1 MGAVYEALDTRLG
14 GTVAVKVIRAMLA
27 DDPQVAL
34 RFKREIRL
42 ATEIVHANVVRALDS
57 GDDDGFLWFAMEL
70 LQGDTLR
77 ARLDS
82 RGRMSWQETLP
93 LVDDMVSA
101 LAAAHQLGVI
111 HRDLKP
117 ENIMLISDEGRL
129 KAKLI
134 DFGVAKQTHAAA
146 VGDSH
151 MTGTGLIV
159 GTPGYVA
166 PETVLEGTT
175 DDPRSDFYAL
185 GVTWFE
191 MLTGQAP
198 FSAKTPIALAMRHAH
213 EPAPTPTSL
222 VPFAPV
228 PAPIEALVL
237 PLIAKVPSA
246 RPTTAVELGV
256 LLSNL
261 VADSRRSLTL
271 SPAVLRETDP
281 TVTDLR
287 GKRTGVVPF
296 ATPHLD
302 PETAPDPSV
311 RAASITANATPSSLL
326 ASTSPPE
333 LLRPLPRSW
342 RVLAALTLVVAVV
355 AAIVA
360 TRLSPAC
367 RGAGDSHGHDV
378 DCPPRPAGGGDYYA
392 LPVVKQ
398 SDGSWTGEIPGSYT
412 RSKKGI
418 VIEYLISAFDLQ
430 GDLITTWGNHGA
442 PKTIE
447 VKAGSSMALD
457 LKANERLSHV
467 TRVGLAAVVT
477 PLMTVGV
484 GGIASVLAMGTD
496 KLMFE
501 ADEVQRELFLVAL
514 LTPLGATFGTWVAVN
529 SILDAPAALVPVL
542 TTATLASIFAL
553 GVFWVNSASPK
564 PKDPEAHSA
573 LIITGAAVVMLAS
586 SAVPTVLVAW
596 DEPAE

>member
-1 MGAVYEALDTRLG
+1 MIGRTFGGRYQMQRPLRQGGMGAVYEALDTRLG
-14 GTVAVKVIRAMLA
+14 GTVAVKVIRALLA
-27 DDPQVAL
+27 DDPQAAL

-57 GDDDGFLWFAMEL
+57 GDDDGFLWIAMEL

-93 LVDDMVSA
+93 LVADMVSA

-237 PLIAKVPSA
+237 RLMAKVPSA

-261 VADSRRSLTL
+261 LADSLRSLTL

-287 GKRTGVVPF
+287 GMRTGVVPF
-296 ATPHLD
+296 ATPHLH
-302 PETAPDPSV
+302 PETAPNPSV
-311 RAASITANATPSSLL
+311 RAASITANATPSLLL

-342 RVLAALTLVVAVV
+342 RVLAAPTLVGAVV
-355 AAIVA
+355 VVVVVVVAIVFGVNFFKPWQA
-360 TRLSPAC
+360 QLSTQGVLQPHTVVTTEPAWTERTTAEPPPWSPPPAPPLPKSGEVSSTSTAFPFAGSDPTTMSSRDKTPSPAGKEKAKIAAVAPTSPGPLPVTEVTDVRLSPRPKDLGWKVGIDGGFPMEAPLTLKI
-367 RGAGDSHGHDV
+367 RRGEHTLLFTSTRLTAATGLPEISVTRELNIVDGKPISFMEDLTVLGAG
-378 DCPPRPAGGGDYYA
+378 P
-392 LPVVKQ
+392 
-398 SDGSWTGEIPGSYT
+398 
-412 RSKKGI
+412 
-418 VIEYLISAFDLQ
+418 
-430 GDLITTWGNHGA
+430 
-442 PKTIE
+442 
-447 VKAGSSMALD
+447 
-457 LKANERLSHV
+457 
-467 TRVGLAAVVT
+467 
-477 PLMTVGV
+477 
-484 GGIASVLAMGTD
+484 
-496 KLMFE
+496 
-501 ADEVQRELFLVAL
+501 
-514 LTPLGATFGTWVAVN
+514 
-529 SILDAPAALVPVL
+529 
-542 TTATLASIFAL
+542 
-553 GVFWVNSASPK
+553 
-564 PKDPEAHSA
+564 
-573 LIITGAAVVMLAS
+573 
-586 SAVPTVLVAW
+586 
-596 DEPAE
+596 